1 MKSWFVRLVFH
12 KSISTW
18 ALRLTVACREGRT
31 KCDMYRKTT
40 VGSPAG
46 LLLLM
51 KIWDV
56 VLWEGPFS
64 RGGRGR
70 TCGPPSVVATI
81 ARVAQVLPYKSPW
94 NLAPISLLFLSRM
107 TCLPI
112 AEETAQAAAGHSPF
126 QFLFEF
132 LDPSFHL
139 SFRLLCCFKLTFQ
152 HLLLP
157 GELVY
162 LCN

>member
-1 MKSWFVRLVFH
+1 FGFHSRKQSKEHQRKEEAKQQPLLTGVR
-12 KSISTW
+12 
-18 ALRLTVACREGRT
+18 CPG
-31 KCDMYRKTT
+31 
-40 VGSPAG
+40 
-46 LLLLM
+46 
-51 KIWDV
+51 
-56 VLWEGPFS
+56 
-64 RGGRGR
+64 
-70 TCGPPSVVATI
+70 VVATI